1 MNSDKG
7 AMCENSV
14 SGNMRHVWKEV
25 NVPLGD
31 NAYEILV
38 GPGVLSE
45 VVGDIVRFGERSSY
59 VIVTD
64 SNVADLLG
72 HDLERMF
79 RDAGLP
85 VCLCSFPSGEESKNM
100 ATVTELARQMVREGA
115 DRQSLVVALGGGV
128 AGDMAA
134 FLASIYMRGIPFVQI
149 PTTLLAQVDSS
160 VGGKT
165 GVDLPE
171 GKNLLGTFYQ
181 PLRVYADIGVLAT
194 LPEGEYR
201 NGLAEVVKYGMIS
214 DAGFF
219 DYLENH
225 AEHIVNLEPSAV
237 AHIVDVSCRIKADV
251 VARDER
257 EGGLRRILNFGHT
270 IGHAIEAAAGYR
282 LPHGEAV
289 ALGMVAISDISIGKG
304 LMKAEE
310 AERLRELLLRFGL
323 PVSLT
328 IDLELSGIME
338 CMKSDKKSRMGRI
351 SFVLGKGIGD
361 TLITEDVSSHEVER
375 ALGRLAGRSG

>member
-1 MNSDKG
+1 MNPDNSFG
-7 AMCENSV
+7 VCEKC
-14 SGNMRHVWKEV
+14 GPEDIQHVWKRV
-25 NVPLGD
+25 RVALAD
-31 NAYEILV
+31 NPYDILI
-38 GPGVLSE
+38 GPGVLSD
-45 VVGDIVRFGERSSY
+45 VVEDIHSFGPVSRY

-72 HDLERMF
+72 YDLAAMF
-79 RDAGLP
+79 RDRDLP
-85 VCLCSFPSGEESKNM
+85 ASICSFPAGEESKNM
-100 ATVTELARQMVREGA
+100 STITDLARQMVREGA

-128 AGDMAA
+128 SGDMAA
-134 FLASIYMRGIPFVQI
+134 FLASIYMRGISFVQV

-194 LPEGEYR
+194 LPAGEYR
-201 NGLAEVVKYGMIS
+201 NGLAEVVKYGMIR
-214 DAGFF
+214 DAAFF
-219 DYLENH
+219 DYLEDH
-225 AEHIVNLEPSAV
+225 AVDIINLEPSAV

-251 VARDER
+251 VAQDER

-289 ALGMVAISDISIGKG
+289 GLGMVAISDISVSRG
-304 LMKAEE
+304 LMERGE
-310 AERLRELLLRFGL
+310 YERLCSLLKRFGL
-323 PVSLT
+323 PVK
-328 IDLELSGIME
+328 LEME
-338 CMKSDKKSRMGRI
+338 LDPGEILERMKSDKKSRKGSI

-361 TLITEDVSSHEVER
+361 TLITEDVSVSEVEKAVT
-375 ALGRLAGRSG
+375 ALSSF